1 MYHPWVRRVLV
12 AAMVAVIVLALTG
25 RLGQVERISSVQT
38 ATARVTLDAP
48 SALRGGLMWPARV
61 TIRARTRIVEPQV
74 VLGAGYVR
82 GMQLNTIE
90 PAPAEETTRGRS
102 LALTYATLQPG
113 DELTVY
119 LQLQVNPD
127 TLGRQD
133 LSVVL
138 EPGGDDPPPAV
149 RLPASATVLP

>member
-1 MYHPWVRRVLV
+1 MAV
-12 AAMVAVIVLALTG
+12 VIVVALTG
-25 RLGQVERISSVQT
+25 RLGQSEHTSSVRT
-38 ATARVTLDAP
+38 ATADLTVDTP

-61 TIRARTRIVEPQV
+61 TIRARKRIVEPQV

-90 PAPAEETTRGRS
+90 PAPADETTRGRS
-102 LALTYATLQPG
+102 LALTYATLEAG

-138 EPGGDDPPPAV
+138 QPGGDDPPAPV
-149 RLPASATVLP
+149 RLPVSATVLP

>member
-1 MYHPWVRRVLV
+1 M
-12 AAMVAVIVLALTG
+12 AVALTG
-25 RLGQVERISSVQT
+25 RLGQSEHTSSAQT
-38 ATARVTLDAP
+38 ATARVTLDRP
-48 SALRGGLMWPARV
+48 STLRGGLMWPARV
-61 TIRARTRIVEPQV
+61 TIRARTQIVEPQV

-90 PAPAEETTRGRS
+90 PAPADEATRGRS
-102 LALTYATLQPG
+102 LALTYATLEPG

-138 EPGGDDPPPAV
+138 EPGGDDPPASV

>member
-1 MYHPWVRRVLV
+1 VRRAIV
-12 AAMVAVIVLALTG
+12 AMMAAVMVLALTG
-25 RLGQVERISSVQT
+25 RLGQSERTSSAQT
-38 ATARVTLDAP
+38 ATAHVTLDAP

-82 GMQLNTIE
+82 GMQVNTIE
-90 PAPAEETTRGRS
+90 PAPTDETTRGRS
-102 LALTYATLQPG
+102 LALTYATLQAG

-138 EPGGDDPPPAV
+138 KPGGDDPPAPV